1 MIGDDLAF
9 ELRPHLEAG
18 RPPEARGIARDG
30 VRLLVSDAATG
41 ALDHRAFAEFP
52 RLLEAGDLL
61 VVNDSAT
68 LPAAL
73 DARRA
78 DGSAL
83 ALHLSARVTNSLWIV
98 EPRAAASAGEVLALP
113 GHAMAT
119 LLAPVHPG
127 AGRLWYA
134 RVEAPD
140 PVVEYLHRYG
150 SAIRYA
156 YADGVFPIADY
167 QTIFARVPGSA
178 EMPSAGRPFSAKT
191 VALLR
196 ERNVALAT
204 VTLHA
209 GVSSAEAHEPPQ
221 AEPFS
226 VPHAT
231 AEAVNATRRRGGRVV
246 AVGTTVVRA
255 LESAVAGGEAIAA
268 NGWTDLVVTP
278 ERRLAVV
285 DGVLTGFHEPRASH
299 LAMLRAF
306 TAPGVLEAAYSAAL
320 DCGYLW
326 HEFGDVHLIL

>member
-1 MIGDDLAF
+1 MIGDGLAF
-9 ELRPHLEAG
+9 ELQPHLEAG
-18 RPPEARGIARDG
+18 RPPERRGLARDG
-30 VRLLVSDAATG
+30 VRLLVSDAETG

-52 RLLEAGDLL
+52 YLLEAGDLL

-78 DGSAL
+78 DGTAL
-83 ALHLSARVTNSLWIV
+83 ALHLSTRVTNSLWIV
-98 EPRAAASAGEVLALP
+98 EPRAAASTGEVLALP
-113 GHAMAT
+113 GAATAT
-119 LLAPVHPG
+119 LLAPANPDAV
-127 AGRLWYA
+127 RLWYA
-134 RVEAPD
+134 RIEAPD
-140 PVVEYLHRYG
+140 PVVEYLHRHG
-150 SAIRYA
+150 TAIRYA
-156 YADGVFPIADY
+156 YVDGSFPIADY

-191 VALLR
+191 LALLR
-196 ERNVALAT
+196 ERGVAIAT

-221 AEPFS
+221 PEPFS

-231 AEAVNATRRRGGRVV
+231 AEAVNATRRYGGRVV

-255 LESAVAGGEAIAA
+255 LESAVAGGEAVAA
-268 NGWTDLVVTP
+268 NGWTDLVVTA

-285 DGVLTGFHEPRASH
+285 DGILTGFHEPRASH

-306 TAPGVLEAAYSAAL
+306 TAPGVLEAAYAAAL
-320 DCGYLW
+320 ECGYLW
-326 HEFGDVHLIL
+326 HEFGDVHLIV